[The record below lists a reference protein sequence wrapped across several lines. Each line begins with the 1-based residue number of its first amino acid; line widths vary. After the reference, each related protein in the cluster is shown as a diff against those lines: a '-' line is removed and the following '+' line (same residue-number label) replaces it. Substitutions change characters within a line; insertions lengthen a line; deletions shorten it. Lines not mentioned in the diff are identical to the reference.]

1 MKSGAQISFSPFR
14 FDPGNECLWRGT
26 RSIALKPK
34 DFAVLQ
40 CLVDQ
45 PGQLVTKQELLDTV
59 WSGTTVSEGVLK
71 VCIRRIRRALGD
83 TAKRPRF
90 IETVHRRG
98 YRFVAPLSAAGESPP
113 PHPHSSM
120 PTLVGREQ
128 ELALLHGW
136 FGRAQAGT
144 RQLVFVTGEAGI
156 GKTTLVEAFLR
167 QVEHHAAVWVG
178 RGQCIE
184 QHGAGEAYMPV
195 LEALERLCR
204 RADGKRLPAVLAH
217 HAPSWLAQLPSLLE
231 PGELEALQR
240 RIQGVTRE
248 RMLREMVKALEAL
261 TGQVSLVLVL
271 EDLQWSDHS
280 TLALLSVLA
289 LRQEAARLLVVATYR
304 PADISNADH
313 PLAALGQELRIRRHC
328 RDLPLAFL
336 PASAVGEYLAGRFPL
351 TAPDHARLTGL
362 LHRQTDG
369 NPLFLVNLLDYL
381 VARGYLAEKAEDSS
395 STVPGG
401 RWEVEARLFDL
412 AGMDD
417 GREWVPDSLRQ
428 MIEKQIDCLN
438 PHHQQLLETA
448 SVAGVEFSAAALGGS
463 NGTAVQAEAH
473 CQTLARGGKFL
484 YADGWTEWPDGTV
497 AGRYRF
503 IHSLYQNVLY
513 GRIPAGRR
521 LQLHRAI
528 GEREEQAYGGR
539 AGEIAAELAMHFEQ
553 ARVFERAVPYRQQA
567 AHNALHRRAYQ
578 EAITHLSRGLSLL
591 DRQHTPDA
599 PPDRQDRRQ
608 QEIALLLSLSVPLAM
623 TKGYAAPEVEE
634 VYSRARSL
642 CEATGETRQLFLALR
657 GLGAAALI
665 RAELY
670 TARQLGE
677 QFLALAERQNEP
689 TLLLSAHNALGI
701 AHFHRGEFS
710 RARAHLEKGLALDD
724 PHKRWADGF
733 VQDPGVVCRSYTAF
747 SLCVLGF
754 SRQARSSVR
763 QAVSL
768 ARRLAH
774 PHSLAYALGCAAI
787 VSHMCRDE
795 RDTRAFAEE
804 TLAVSQEHGFAYWLA
819 MGTILVAD
827 SQPQAAGRIEQIRQG
842 LDDWEAT
849 GAAVMRPYYLAVL
862 AEAYAT
868 TGRLAEG
875 LQTVDAAVEL
885 VGTTHERFCE
895 AELYRIRAGILLAQ
909 DSHRPQGTG
918 QTSLTHSQVE
928 EYFRRAIALAR
939 RQQARLWELRAVLGL
954 SRMWQTQGRWTEA
967 RELLEESLSR
977 DEAGESVDMGQAR
990 ALLAELS

>member
-1 MKSGAQISFSPFR
+1 MKSGVQISFSPFR
-14 FDPGNECLWRGT
+14 LDPGNECLWRGT
-26 RSIALKPK
+26 QSIALKPK

-45 PGQLVTKQELLDTV
+45 PGQLVTKQELLNSV

-71 VCIRRIRRALGD
+71 VCIRRIRRTLGD

-98 YRFVAPLSAAGESPP
+98 YRFIAPLSAAAESPLSHP
-113 PHPHSSM
+113 PSSI
-120 PTLVGREQ
+120 PPLVGREQ

-136 FGRAQAGT
+136 FGRARAGT

-167 QVEHHAAVWVG
+167 QVERHASVWVG

-204 RADGKRLPAVLAH
+204 RADGKRLPAVLAQ

-240 RIQGVTRE
+240 RTQGVTRE

-261 TGQVSLVLVL
+261 TVQVSLVLVL

-289 LRQEAARLLVVATYR
+289 QRQEVARLLVVATYR

-313 PLAALGQELRIRRHC
+313 PLAALVQELRIHRHC
-328 RDLPLAFL
+328 RELSLAFL

-351 TAPDHARLTGL
+351 TASDHARLTGL

-381 VARGYLAEKAEDSS
+381 VARGYLAEKAKESAAILPD
-395 STVPGG
+395 G

-412 AGMDD
+412 AGVDD
-417 GREWVPDSLRQ
+417 GRDWVPDSLRQ
-428 MIEKQIDCLN
+428 MIEKQIDHLN
-438 PHHQQLLETA
+438 PHYQQLLETA

-463 NGTAVQAEAH
+463 NGTAVQAEEY
-473 CQTLARGGKFL
+473 CQTLARRGKFL

-553 ARVFERAVPYRQQA
+553 ARVFDRAVPYRQQA
-567 AHNALHRRAYQ
+567 AHNALRRRAYQ

-591 DRQHTPDA
+591 DRQDTPDA
-599 PPDRQDRRQ
+599 PADRQDRMQ
-608 QEIALLLSLSVPLAM
+608 QGIALLLSLGVPLAM

-642 CEATGETRQLFLALR
+642 CEAAGETRQLFLALR

-665 RAELY
+665 RGELY

-689 TLLLSAHNALGI
+689 TPLLSAHNALGI
-701 AHFHRGEFS
+701 THFHMGEFN

-724 PHKRWADGF
+724 PHKRRADGF

-747 SLCVLGF
+747 SMCLLGF

-774 PHSLAYALGCAAI
+774 PHSLAYALGCAAL

-795 RDTRAFAEE
+795 RDTRLFAEE
-804 TLAVSQEHGFAYWLA
+804 TLAVSREHGFAYWLA

-842 LDDWEAT
+842 LDDWGST
-849 GAAVMRPYYLAVL
+849 GAEVMRPYYLAVL

-868 TGRLAEG
+868 AGRLADG
-875 LQTVDAAVEL
+875 LQAVEEAVEL

-895 AELYRIRAGILLAQ
+895 AELYRIKAGILLAQ
-909 DSHRPQGTG
+909 DRQRAKGKG
-918 QTSLTHSQVE
+918 QNPPAHSGVE
-928 EYFRRAIALAR
+928 EYFQRAIALAR
-939 RQQARLWELRAVLGL
+939 GQQAGLWELRAVLGL
-954 SRMWQTQGRWTEA
+954 SRVWQAEGRWTEA
-967 RELLEESLSR
+967 RGLLEESLSR
-977 DEAGESVDMGQAR
+977 DEDEEIVDAGQAR